1 VKISSSPPA
10 SYATRADSSAAPTR
24 DAASFIAQLDRI
36 KQDFKVSALLD
47 GSRQQASQ
55 QKVAALKQR
64 LEMLKSLMR
73 FATPEMAR
81 SLARQLKG
89 IAKELASLGQTVG
102 AGSGGASSA
111 SATTTATSPPDADG
125 TTAGTTAEASV
136 DASVET
142 VAPSPTATNEG
153 VPADAPGQDAAT
165 SAGAGLRAGGFATA
179 AKDEQT
185 ALRNAIQDARKLLK
199 ELIARLK
206 TLVRNG
212 DAQAR
217 RDLQAAER
225 GIAEID
231 RALDAGGNPMASFD
245 VDGSGT
251 PTVGGNIDVS
261 V

>member
-1 VKISSSPPA
+1 MKISSSPPA
-10 SYATRADSSAAPTR
+10 SYATRTDASAAPTR
-24 DAASFIAQLDRI
+24 DAASFIAQVDRI

-89 IAKELASLGQTVG
+89 IAKELASLGQAVG

-111 SATTTATSPPDADG
+111 SATTTATSSPDA
-125 TTAGTTAEASV
+125 AGTTAEASV

-142 VAPSPTATNEG
+142 VEPSSTATNEG
-153 VPADAPGQDAAT
+153 VPADVPGKDTAT
-165 SAGAGLRAGGFATA
+165 SAAPGARAGEVATA
-179 AKDEQT
+179 GKDEQT

-199 ELIARLK
+199 ELTARLK
-206 TLVRNG
+206 ALVRNG
-212 DAQAR
+212 DTQAR

-231 RALDAGGNPMASFD
+231 RALDAGGSPMASID
-245 VDGSGT
+245 IDAGET

-261 V
+261 A

>member
-1 VKISSSPPA
+1 MKISSSPPA
-10 SYATRADSSAAPTR
+10 SYATRADASAAPPR
-24 DAASFIAQLDRI
+24 DAASFITQVDRI

-89 IAKELASLGQTVG
+89 IAKELASLGQAVG

-111 SATTTATSPPDADG
+111 SATTTATSSPDA
-125 TTAGTTAEASV
+125 AAATAET
-136 DASVET
+136 SVE
-142 VAPSPTATNEG
+142 ASAGSPGSTG
-153 VPADAPGQDAAT
+153 VVTPADVPGKDTAT
-165 SAGAGLRAGGFATA
+165 SAAPGARAGEVATA
-179 AKDEQT
+179 GKDEQT
-185 ALRNAIQDARKLLK
+185 ALRNAIQEARKLLK
-199 ELIARLK
+199 ELTARLK
-206 TLVRNG
+206 ALVRNG
-212 DAQAR
+212 DTQAR

-231 RALDAGGNPMASFD
+231 RALDAGGSPTASID
-245 VDGSGT
+245 IDAGET

-261 V
+261 A